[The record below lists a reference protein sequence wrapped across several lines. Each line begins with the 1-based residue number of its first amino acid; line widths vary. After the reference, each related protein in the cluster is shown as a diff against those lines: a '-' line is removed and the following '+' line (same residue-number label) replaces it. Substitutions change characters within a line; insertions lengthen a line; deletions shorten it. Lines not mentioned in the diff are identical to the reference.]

1 MTNTGTSYS
10 VKRTQ
15 FPLMLGWAC
24 TIHKVQGL
32 TLRKVALSTE
42 LRKMRQFGHG
52 QIYVALSRITSID
65 NLHIIGKLTID
76 LIRANPLVSQEYAQ
90 LRANANFFNSVHN
103 GNKDCILALL
113 NIRGLAKNS
122 ENFFS
127 DSRLA
132 YIPIVCF
139 TETQTITSTDL
150 SALEQFFPIHN
161 ILRNDNHDK
170 YCHIVQQILLY

>member
-1 MTNTGTSYS
+1 MLTTNIDISDKLINGQMGVVHDFAISDSKISKIYIKFDDPNAGLKLMRSDVYANNNNAVPISRTEADVPLTNTGTSYS

-90 LRANANFFNSVHN
+90 LRANAIFFNSVHN
-103 GNKDCILALL
+103 GTK
-113 NIRGLAKNS
+113 
-122 ENFFS
+122 
-127 DSRLA
+127 
-132 YIPIVCF
+132 IVF
-139 TETQTITSTDL
+139 
-150 SALEQFFPIHN
+150 
-161 ILRNDNHDK
+161 
-170 YCHIVQQILLY
+170 